1 MSKYDSQNER
11 FRFSSKAL
19 ANDTFLVVRFSG
31 TEGFNTLYHFEITLM
46 SENSEIV
53 LPELLIHPA
62 TFIILREDGQHA
74 YFSGYP
80 SACSQGAHSNGW
92 TFYTLTLQPMFW
104 KLTCIPYNRIDLDLN
119 TQGIVEQAMAADATF
134 KPEHE
139 FNLQGTYIE
148 QEFSMQYNESLYDYI
163 AAKLERDGI
172 YYYFDQT
179 DACEKIIFVDSLS
192 CHEPLK
198 DSPKL
203 IYSPTSGLEH
213 PYREEVISSFI
224 QTCTALPKKVYVR
237 DYDWQRPNTPI
248 EAEAPV
254 SDIGLGDVYY
264 YGDGFVTTEEG
275 GRIAK
280 IRAEELICQS
290 KIYIGLSQVP
300 TLRPG
305 FIFELEEHYANSFNQ
320 EYLVTE
326 VNHEGSQ
333 EGYLSLALGIQ
344 LLHPS
349 DKVFYRNDFKAIP
362 ANVQFRPKRT
372 TQRPKISGYLT
383 AFVDASDDSRKPE
396 LDGLGRYKV
405 IFPQG
410 SSGREA
416 GKASCWLRRAQASVG
431 SGFGTSFPLTPG
443 VEVLVS
449 FLDGN
454 PDKPLIA
461 SAVANA
467 EVGSVDTAATSLLTG
482 ISSSGGGALLF
493 NDSDE
498 KQGIS
503 LSSGSKRSGTIM
515 SSGSVGATF
524 EHAEHSLLFSS
535 AVDTSMAAFSKSSMS
550 GFENSLKV
558 GGTEPWNKLWLTLL
572 SLATS
577 ITTAGKKI
585 DPEGKENDAYI
596 VWESLAEGCKL
607 TQSIID
613 CVDAKKNT
621 TQSSDKAKKKAEKR
635 KKQGKAPK
643 EEKPTPDAP
652 YSSVISAQSDKSA
665 VTLQTPMLAGKINE
679 YLTFTISRLTAQ
691 LANEAFTTWKKIA
704 ETETKKDNG
713 DAKFRDK
720 VRKDKKYMAA
730 AFGLSGSIQALTAE
744 IIAMIAMR
752 NKKHAYWTAQKT
764 DFGGIK
770 MVALEDN
777 VAIASATET
786 RVTSNDQLILSA
798 QSESIDRINNIEAE
812 KLPSLYSKKCVEL
825 GGKDENCRVIIH
837 SDDVRSIAM
846 KTNDTYSLDSAK
858 LVAANTI
865 EISNKPTPWID
876 IKKALENADCTDNT
890 KAKSLDE
897 SFEQKNIE
905 IPCECCDIETDEP
918 FSSVTLHK
926 GGLYIHNHG
935 GKMELLQGYTDD
947 KAATTITRAKKDKKD
962 EPDNQLEFKATHSK
976 LSYKPNEAAKQSSV
990 TLIDKTATI
999 SAGDVDGNAG
1009 GSIILTNASCAINIK
1024 DASIINITE
1033 NDINLKSTSVNF
1045 KVDEINLKV
1054 AKTINASVDKDINIK
1069 SNGDINIKSSKAFNI
1084 KSLNVNIC

>member
-1 MSKYDSQNER
+1 MNKYDSINER
-11 FRFSSKAL
+11 FKFSSKAL
-19 ANDTFLVVRFSG
+19 DEDTFLVVRFSG
-31 TEGFNTLYHFEITLM
+31 AEGFNTLYHFEITLI
-46 SENSEIV
+46 SKNSDIV
-53 LPELLIHPA
+53 LQELLIHPA
-62 TFIILREDGQHA
+62 TFTILREDGKHA
-74 YFSGYP
+74 YFGGYP

-92 TFYTLTLQPMFW
+92 TFYTITLQPMFW

-119 TQGIVEQAMAADATF
+119 TKGIVEQAMSADSTF

-139 FNLQGTYIE
+139 FNLQGTYLN

-179 DACEKIIFVDSLS
+179 NASEKIIFVDSLN
-192 CHEPLK
+192 CHIPLK

-203 IYSPTSGLEH
+203 IYSPTSGLEN

-237 DYDWQRPNTPI
+237 DYDWQKPNTPI
-248 EAEAPV
+248 EAEAIV

-305 FIFELEEHYANSFNQ
+305 FIFELEEHYAGSFNQ
-320 EYLVTE
+320 EYLITE
-326 VNHEGSQ
+326 VQHEGSQ
-333 EGYLSLALGIQ
+333 EGYLSMTLGIE

-349 DKVFYRNDFKAIP
+349 NKIFYRNNFKAIP
-362 ANVQFRPKRT
+362 ANVQFRPKRS

-383 AFVDASDDSRKPE
+383 AFVDASDDSGKPE
-396 LDGLGRYKV
+396 LDDLGRYKV
-405 IFPQG
+405 VFPQG
-410 SSGREA
+410 SSGRGA

-443 VEVLVS
+443 VEVLIS

-461 SAVANA
+461 SAVANT

-482 ISSSGGGALLF
+482 ITAGGGGALLF
-493 NDSDE
+493 NDSDA
-498 KQGIS
+498 KQGVS

-558 GGTEPWNKLWLTLL
+558 GGKEPWNKLWLTLL

-585 DPEGKENDAYI
+585 DPTGANNDAYI

-613 CVDAKKNT
+613 CVDDKKGT
-621 TQSSDKAKKKAEKR
+621 LQSPDKVKQKAEKR
-635 KKQGKAPK
+635 KAKGKKAK
-643 EEKPTPDAP
+643 EEKPTPDVP

-704 ETETKKDNG
+704 ETEKEDSKLRG
-713 DAKFRDK
+713 K
-720 VRKDKKYMAA
+720 VVKDKKYMAA
-730 AFGLSGSIQALTAE
+730 SFGLSGSVQTLTAE
-744 IIAMIAMR
+744 IIAMIATR
-752 NKKHAYWTAQKT
+752 NKKHAYWTAQKAE
-764 DFGGIK
+764 FGGIK
-770 MVALEDN
+770 MVAPEDN
-777 VAIASATET
+777 VAIASKTET
-786 RVTSNDQLILSA
+786 RVVSNNQLILAA
-798 QSESIDRINNIEAE
+798 QPKSINRINDITAN
-812 KLPSLYSKKCVEL
+812 KLPDLYSKKCIEL
-825 GGKDENCRVIIH
+825 GGKGDNCRIIIH
-837 SDDVRSIAM
+837 SDDVRSIARN
-846 KTNDTYSLDSAK
+846 TNDTYSLDSAK
-858 LVAANTI
+858 LIAANTI
-865 EISNKPTPWID
+865 EISNKPTPWAD
-876 IKKALENADCTDNT
+876 IKKALKNANCTDNT

-905 IPCECCDIETDEP
+905 IPCKCCEIETKDP

-926 GGLYIHNHG
+926 GELFIHNHG
-935 GKMELLQGYTDD
+935 DKMELKQVDTSDNGSIS
-947 KAATTITRAKKDKKD
+947 ITRIGKD
-962 EPDNQLEFKATHSK
+962 EKIHNQLEFTKVHSK
-976 LSYKPNEAAKQSSV
+976 LSYKPNDKANQSNIE
-990 TLIDKTATI
+990 LIDNTATI
-999 SAGDVDGNAG
+999 RAGDV
-1009 GSIILTNASCAINIK
+1009 GSIALTDTSFITKIKKKEKINISETKTTLTNDN
-1024 DASIINITE
+1024 
-1033 NDINLKSTSVNF
+1033 INLTGDMSKGTIDLQAKTLKVGKSTF
-1045 KVDEINLKV
+1045 TDMKLILKANLKIEISM
-1054 AKTINASVDKDINIK
+1054 TIKIA
-1069 SNGDINIKSSKAFNI
+1069 
-1084 KSLNVNIC
+1084 